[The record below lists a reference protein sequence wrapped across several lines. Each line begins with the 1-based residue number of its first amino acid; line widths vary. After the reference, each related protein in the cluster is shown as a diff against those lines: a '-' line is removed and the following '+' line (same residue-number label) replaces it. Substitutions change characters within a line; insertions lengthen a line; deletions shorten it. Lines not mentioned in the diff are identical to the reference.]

1 MIFSTFNVNSINK
14 RKDLV
19 QKWAKSNN
27 IDFLALQELKTL
39 NPPLLDN
46 YECFYSSQKQFNGV
60 MSCSIFEFE
69 KSSVLEPARA
79 IYTKTNDINIINI
92 YAPLGDLY
100 SEKFEY
106 KIQFYKNLMN
116 FINKFDLKNEKLIL
130 MGDFNIIHKEID
142 VFDAKKWEG
151 HVTFLPEEREIF
163 NQLLSLGLYD
173 SFRELYPTKQQFS
186 FYDYRDKYFKRGL
199 RLDYMLVTKPVLNKI
214 NDIYI
219 DFTPRTLPSPSDHT
233 PLVMELNC

>member
-1 MIFSTFNVNSINK
+1 MIFSTFNVNSIKK

-19 QKWAKSNN
+19 QNWAKSNN

-46 YECFYSSQKQFNGV
+46 YECFYSSAKQFNGV
-60 MSCSIFEFE
+60 MNCSIFEFE
-69 KSSVLEPARA
+69 KNTILEPARA
-79 IYTKTNDINIINI
+79 IYTKTNNLNIINI

-106 KIQFYKNLMN
+106 KLEFYKNLIQ
-116 FINKFDLKNEKLIL
+116 FINKFNLKNEKLIL

-142 VFDAKKWEG
+142 VFDAKKFEG

-186 FYDYRDKYFKRGL
+186 FFDYRDKYFKRGL
-199 RLDYMLVTKPVLNKI
+199 RLDYILVTKPILDKI
-214 NDIYI
+214 NDVYI
-219 DFTPRTLPSPSDHT
+219 DLEPRTLPTPSDHT
-233 PLVMELNC
+233 PVVMELNC